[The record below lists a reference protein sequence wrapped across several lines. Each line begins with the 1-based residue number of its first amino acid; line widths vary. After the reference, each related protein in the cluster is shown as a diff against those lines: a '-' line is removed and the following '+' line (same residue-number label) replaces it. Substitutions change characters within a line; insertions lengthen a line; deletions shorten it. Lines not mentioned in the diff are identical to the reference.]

1 GNDQLREK
9 VGRMHETI
17 ERLEKLLAD
26 SRMKQDDA
34 LGEKATIGKR
44 LQETE
49 AQLTTMEILNEG
61 LRKDKNRF
69 MQFLEKLG
77 SIAGLDE
84 VSRELGFDLQTDALL
99 ARAEQL
105 TKLEGDRLADRV
117 QNKEF
122 IQVLFE

>member
-1 GNDQLREK
+1 
-9 VGRMHETI
+9 MHETI

-61 LRKDKNRF
+61 LRKDKNRVIDHSLVNHCSYTPTTN
-69 MQFLEKLG
+69 QE
-77 SIAGLDE
+77 I
-84 VSRELGFDLQTDALL
+84 
-99 ARAEQL
+99 
-105 TKLEGDRLADRV
+105 
-117 QNKEF
+117 
-122 IQVLFE
+122 